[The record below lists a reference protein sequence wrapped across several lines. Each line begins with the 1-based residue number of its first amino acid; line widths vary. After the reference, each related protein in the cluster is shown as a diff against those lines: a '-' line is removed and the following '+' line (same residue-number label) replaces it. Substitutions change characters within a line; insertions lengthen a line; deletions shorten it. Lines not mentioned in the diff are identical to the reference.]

1 MLFSIAVYTFL
12 VYTYIQKGEQMKQ
25 AKHVGI
31 YLKLN
36 EVSDKDIIDR
46 LKQVR
51 EEGKDTK
58 QGYIKD
64 LIRTDID
71 LDCLRDSFSS
81 GLTQVKEG

>member
-1 MLFSIAVYTFL
+1 
-12 VYTYIQKGEQMKQ
+12 MKQ

-36 EVSDKDIIDR
+36 EVNDKDIIDR
-46 LKQVR
+46 LDQVR
-51 EEGKDTK
+51 KEMKNTK

-71 LDCLRDSFSS
+71 LDGLRKSFAS
-81 GLTQVKEG
+81 GFTQVK

>member
-1 MLFSIAVYTFL
+1 
-12 VYTYIQKGEQMKQ
+12 MKQ

-36 EVSDKDIIDR
+36 EVNDKDIIDR

-71 LDCLRDSFSS
+71 LDGLRKSFAS
-81 GLTQVKEG
+81 GFTQVKKG